1 MRSSGLSSGEI
12 NIWKTRAA
20 FVNFPLFFFLAWKP
34 KNKQKEQTAV
44 VLSDLRLTPELRRL
58 PNWNSFTRREMWEEK
73 EGITAWGGFA
83 TGALD
88 LGAVPNL
95 LIQTVGE
102 IILEI
107 IRAGDDVFIA
117 AQRPW
122 LGQGGRRHSTFLA
135 RSLSRIQRQIR
146 RILRLLFGQL

>member
-1 MRSSGLSSGEI
+1 MWWEGKG
-12 NIWKTRAA
+12 
-20 FVNFPLFFFLAWKP
+20 
-34 KNKQKEQTAV
+34 KEG
-44 VLSDLRLTPELRRL
+44 
-58 PNWNSFTRREMWEEK
+58 
-73 EGITAWGGFA
+73 EGITAWEEGKKKWEKGKKKWEEEK
-83 TGALD
+83 GKRRDHSMGSVRDRALD

-122 LGQGGRRHSTFLA
+122 LGQGGGCHGTFLA
-135 RSLSRIQRQIR
+135 RSWQTRIQRQIR

>member
-1 MRSSGLSSGEI
+1 MGGGGKIGL
-12 NIWKTRAA
+12 
-20 FVNFPLFFFLAWKP
+20 
-34 KNKQKEQTAV
+34 
-44 VLSDLRLTPELRRL
+44 
-58 PNWNSFTRREMWEEK
+58 
-73 EGITAWGGFA
+73 EGITAWGRCA

-122 LGQGGRRHSTFLA
+122 LGQGGWGRHSTFLA
-135 RSLSRIQRQIR
+135 RSLSRIQRQI
-146 RILRLLFGQL
+146 